1 MIRTLRMFASFHSVN
16 YLYNWMI
23 MIKVCLLWKVI
34 QRCKMNSKIILFLLT
49 YTDRCCRL
57 VTKGASTGKCSELP
71 RERDSAALFYKKVS
85 LDFYELFILYS
96 FVYFWFTR

>member
-1 MIRTLRMFASFHSVN
+1 
-16 YLYNWMI
+16 
-23 MIKVCLLWKVI
+23 
-34 QRCKMNSKIILFLLT
+34 MNSKIILFLLT

-57 VTKGASTGKCSELP
+57 VVKGASTGKCSEFP
-71 RERDSAALFYKKVS
+71 QERDSVALFYKKVS